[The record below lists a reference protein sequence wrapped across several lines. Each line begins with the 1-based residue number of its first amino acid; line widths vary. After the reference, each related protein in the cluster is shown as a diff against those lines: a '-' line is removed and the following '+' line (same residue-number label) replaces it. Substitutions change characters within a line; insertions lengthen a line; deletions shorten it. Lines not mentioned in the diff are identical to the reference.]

1 MANDNKYYGR
11 VTAVLDGDT
20 FEVMIELGF
29 GVKQEFHVR
38 LDGIDTPEKN
48 TEAGKKAKQL
58 VSDLILNKEVILQ
71 DKGAEKYG
79 RARASIELMD
89 GTDLTKYLIE
99 HKIGKEYHGGKK
111 QFAELTACGV
121 ATYF

>member
-1 MANDNKYYGR
+1 MANDNKYDGK

-20 FEVMIELGF
+20 FEVMIDLGF
-29 GVKQEFHVR
+29 GVRQEFHVR

-58 VSDLILNKEVILQ
+58 VSDLILNKEVILR

-79 RARASIELMD
+79 RARASIELPN
-89 GTDLTKYLIE
+89 GEDLTQYLIE
-99 HKIGKEYHGGKK
+99 NKIGKEYHGGKK
-111 QFAELTACGV
+111 TFAQLTACGPTTF
-121 ATYF
+121 A